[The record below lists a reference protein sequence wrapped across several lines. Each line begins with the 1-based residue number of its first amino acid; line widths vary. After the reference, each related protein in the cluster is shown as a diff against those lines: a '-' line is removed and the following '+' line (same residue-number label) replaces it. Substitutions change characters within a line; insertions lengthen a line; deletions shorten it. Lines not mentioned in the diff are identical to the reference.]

1 MVCQRSRANAKQSK
15 TKLLLPVETAAHVKI
30 APLTKESLDTILP
43 TTTSTGE
50 SPKTEAVHV
59 AAVSVSDDTVSEDSS
74 GAATSN
80 GSAVSSLPT
89 LKRGISSD
97 KEFVQRVLKDHEEME
112 RLRIAK
118 VVLYR
123 AYIEALQGAQNGAV

>member
-15 TKLLLPVETAAHVKI
+15 AKLLLPVETAAHVKI

-50 SPKTEAVHV
+50 APKTEAAHV
-59 AAVSVSDDTVSEDSS
+59 AAVSVSDDTGSEDSS

-80 GSAVSSLPT
+80 GSASSLPT